1 MNWCCMR
8 NATSV
13 SRISSHSNIP
23 RYFSC
28 ALKFHFSNSSTGNL
42 VSRHPSHGQNI
53 KHQSLIQLLQEPH
66 GVQSLDATKAL
77 HALTITM
84 GPDPTQPFLASNSI
98 MLKYSAFGDIRIAR
112 EVFDNMTKRNVASY
126 NTMISAYSRNGNLLE
141 AWKLFSEMRSCGY
154 EPTQFTFGGLFGC
167 ESLDIFQGFQLQ
179 ALAEKLGL
187 FYIDAFTGTALLGLL
202 GRQGCLDEA
211 MQFFDEMPIKNLV
224 TLNCMISLLGQFE
237 CVEES
242 MMVLRNLIRSEMAPS
257 GSTFVGILAG
267 FVGELDLI
275 LGEQVHG
282 LVVKNGMNFAA
293 SVNNSLINMYAKCSD
308 IHMAEKMFENVPVKD
323 VVSWNT
329 MVGAMAKSERA
340 DKALVVFR
348 KMCASSVLPN
358 DITYVNALNCCSS
371 QHFRLLGESIH
382 AKVIQRKFESD
393 VYVGSALLDFYVK
406 CDKLDDAHVCF
417 DEISEKNVV
426 SWNTLMLGY
435 SSKGSSY
442 AILLLRQMIHS
453 GCHPTEFSF
462 SIAVKSSG
470 LLEVLQLHSM
480 SIKMG
485 HIDNDYVSSS
495 LISSYAKTSL
505 VDDALK
511 FVTTNNMPLPVVA
524 SNMIA
529 NIYNRNGQFDKTQEL
544 FSDLENPDTVSW
556 NILIAACSRNGD
568 YEEVFELLGHMR
580 IARVS
585 PDKYTFVSLF
595 SVCTKLCN
603 LGLGSSLHGLIVKTG
618 FKHCDPFVCNVMID
632 MYGKCGSLAS
642 SIKIFNEMTSRN
654 VISWTA
660 IVSALG
666 LHGYAYEALEKFK
679 EMNMTGIKPD
689 KVAFIAVLSA
699 CRHVGLV
706 KQGMELFGQMKGKYG
721 VEPEMDHY
729 LIAVDLLARYGY
741 LREAEQ
747 LITGMPFPPNTL
759 IWRIFLEG
767 CKKKRSI
774 DDARALAS

>member
-1 MNWCCMR
+1 MR
-8 NATSV
+8 NTTSL
-13 SRISSHSNIP
+13 SRISIFP
-23 RYFSC
+23 KYFS
-28 ALKFHFSNSSTGNL
+28 N
-42 VSRHPSHGQNI
+42 HGHKI
-53 KHQSLIQLLQEPH
+53 KHQRLIQLLQEPNWI
-66 GVQSLDATKAL
+66 QSLDATKAL

-84 GPDPTQPFLASNSI
+84 GQHPTQPFLANNTI
-98 MLKYSAFGDIRIAR
+98 MFNYSVFGDIRIAR
-112 EVFDNMTKRNVASY
+112 KVFDNMSKRNVASY
-126 NTMISAYSRNGNLLE
+126 NTMISGYSRNGSLLE

-154 EPTQFTFGGLFGC
+154 VPTQFSFGGVLGC
-167 ESLDIFQGFQLQ
+167 ECLDVIHGFQLQ

-187 FYIDAFTGTALLGLL
+187 FFVDAVTGTALLGLL
-202 GRQGCLDEA
+202 GRKGRLDEA
-211 MQFFDEMPIKNLV
+211 MQVFDEMPKRNLV
-224 TLNCMISLLGQFE
+224 TLNCMISLFGQYE

-242 MMVLRNLIRSEMAPS
+242 MMVLRRLLRSGMAPS
-257 GSTFVGILAG
+257 ESTFVGILVG
-267 FVGELDLI
+267 FVGELDFI
-275 LGEQVHG
+275 LGELVHG
-282 LVVKNGMNFAA
+282 LVVKNGLDFSV

-308 IHMAEKMFENVPVKD
+308 IHKTEKMFEDVPVKD

-329 MVGAMAKSERA
+329 MVGAMAKIERA
-340 DKALVVFR
+340 DRALVVFR
-348 KMCASSVLPN
+348 KMCVSGLLPN
-358 DITYVNALNCCSS
+358 DTSYVSALSCCTS
-371 QHFRLLGESIH
+371 QQFRLLGESIH
-382 AKVIQRKFESD
+382 AKVIQKKFESD
-393 VYVGSALLDFYVK
+393 IYVGSALLDFYVK
-406 CDKLDDAHVCF
+406 CDRLDDAHVCF

-442 AILLLRQMIHS
+442 AISLLQQMIHS
-453 GCHPTEFSF
+453 GCLPTEFSF

-470 LLEVLQLHSM
+470 LLEVLQLHSL

-485 HIDNDYVSSS
+485 YIDNDYVSSS
-495 LISSYAKTSL
+495 LISSYAKTSS
-505 VDDALK
+505 VDYALR
-511 FVTTNNMPLPVVA
+511 FVTTNDMPLPVVA

-544 FSDLENPDTVSW
+544 FSDLENPDTISW

-580 IARVS
+580 MARVS
-585 PDKYTFVSLF
+585 PDRYTYVSLF

-603 LGLGSSLHGLIVKTG
+603 LGLGSSLHGLITKTD
-618 FKHCDPFVCNVMID
+618 FKRCDTFVCNIMID

-642 SIKIFNEMTSRN
+642 SIKIFNEMTTKN
-654 VISWTA
+654 VITWTS

-666 LHGYAYEALEKFK
+666 LHGYALEALEKFK

-689 KVAFIAVLSA
+689 KVAFLAVLSA

-706 KQGMELFGQMKGKYG
+706 KEGMELFGQMKGKYG
-721 VEPEMDHY
+721 VEPDMDHY

-741 LREAEQ
+741 LTEAEQ
-747 LITGMPFPPNTL
+747 LITGMPFPPNAL

-774 DDARALAS
+774 DDTLALAS

>member
-1 MNWCCMR
+1 MR
-8 NATSV
+8 KATSL
-13 SRISSHSNIP
+13 STISNHSNIQK
-23 RYFSC
+23 YFSKY
-28 ALKFHFSNSSTGNL
+28 ALKFHSSNSTINL
-42 VSRHPSHGQNI
+42 SHGQNI
-53 KHQSLIQLLQEPH
+53 KYQRLIQLLQEPLV
-66 GVQSLDATKAL
+66 VQPLNTTKAL
-77 HALTITM
+77 HALTFTM
-84 GPDPTQPFLASNSI
+84 GPDPTQPFLAHNTI
-98 MLKYSAFGDIRIAR
+98 MSKYSTFGDIRIAR
-112 EVFDNMTKRNVASY
+112 QVFDKMSKRNVVSY
-126 NTMISAYSRNGNLLE
+126 NTMISAYSRNGSLLE
-141 AWKLFSEMRSCGY
+141 AWELFSEMRGCGY
-154 EPTQFTFGGLFGC
+154 VPTQFTFGGILGC
-167 ESLDIFQGFQLQ
+167 ECLDIIEGFQLQ

-187 FYIDAFTGTALLGLL
+187 FHVDAYTGTALLGLF
-202 GRQGCLDEA
+202 GRLGCLDEA
-211 MQFFDEMPIKNLV
+211 MQVFDEMPKRNLV
-224 TLNCMISLLGQFE
+224 TLNCMISLLGQNE
-237 CVEES
+237 CVEEA
-242 MMVLRNLIRSEMAPS
+242 MLVFRKLIRGGMGPSE
-257 GSTFVGILAG
+257 STFVGILSG
-267 FVGELDLI
+267 FVGELGLV

-282 LVVKNGMNFAA
+282 LVVKNGLNF
-293 SVNNSLINMYAKCSD
+293 SVLVSNSLINMYAKCSD
-308 IHMAEKMFENVPVKD
+308 THMVEKMFEEVPVKD

-329 MVGAMAKSERA
+329 MISAMAKSEKADRA
-340 DKALVVFR
+340 LIVFR
-348 KMCASSVLPN
+348 KMCVSGVLPN
-358 DITYVNALNCCSS
+358 DTTYVSALNCCTS
-371 QHFRLLGESIH
+371 QQFRLLGKSIH

-393 VYVGSALLDFYVK
+393 VYVGSALLDFYFK
-406 CDKLDDAHVCF
+406 CDKLDDAHFCF

-442 AILLLRQMIHS
+442 TISLLRQMILS
-453 GCHPTEFSF
+453 GYHPTEFTF

-470 LLEVLQLHSM
+470 LLEVLQLHSL

-485 HIDNDYVSSS
+485 YIDNDYVSSS
-495 LISSYAKTSL
+495 LISSYAKTGS
-505 VDDALK
+505 VDDALS
-511 FVTTNNMPLPVVA
+511 FVTANDMPLPVVA

-544 FSDLENPDTVSW
+544 FSDLENPDAVSW

-580 IARVS
+580 LARVS
-585 PDKYTFVSLF
+585 PDKYTYVSLF

-603 LGLGSSLHGLIVKTG
+603 LGLGSSLHGLSVKTDI
-618 FKHCDPFVCNVMID
+618 KRCDTFVCNIMID

-679 EMNMTGIKPD
+679 EMDMTGIQPD

-706 KQGMELFGQMKGKYG
+706 KEGMELFGQMKGNYG

-741 LREAEQ
+741 LTEAEQ
-747 LITGMPFPPNTL
+747 LINGMPFPPNAL

-774 DDARALAS
+774 DDALTLAS

>member
-1 MNWCCMR
+1 MR
-8 NATSV
+8 NIISAS
-13 SRISSHSNIP
+13 SISSHSNVQK
-23 RYFSC
+23 YFSY
-28 ALKFHFSNSSTGNL
+28 ASKLRLSTSPINL
-42 VSRHPSHGQNI
+42 VSHQTFHGQNI
-53 KHQSLIQLLQEPH
+53 KHQRLIQLLQEPDR
-66 GVQSLDATKAL
+66 VQSLEAAKAL

-84 GPDPTQPFLASNSI
+84 GPDPTQPFLANNTI
-98 MLKYSAFGDIRIAR
+98 MSKYSTFGDIRIAR
-112 EVFDNMTKRNVASY
+112 HVFDNMSKRSVASY
-126 NTMISAYSRNGNLLE
+126 NTIISAYSRNGSLFE
-141 AWKLFSEMRSCGY
+141 AWKLFSEMRGCGY
-154 EPTQFTFGGLFGC
+154 LPTQFTFGGILGC
-167 ESLDIFQGFQLQ
+167 EFLDIFQGFQLQ
-179 ALAEKLGL
+179 ALAEKFGL
-187 FYIDAFTGTALLGLL
+187 FYVDAVTGTALLGLL

-211 MQFFDEMPIKNLV
+211 MQFFDEMPKKNLV
-224 TLNCMISLLGQFE
+224 TLNCMISLLGKYE

-242 MMVLRNLIRSEMAPS
+242 MMVLRKLIRSGMDPS
-257 GSTFVGILAG
+257 ESTFVGILAG

-282 LVVKNGMNFAA
+282 MVVKNGLNF
-293 SVNNSLINMYAKCSD
+293 SVSMSNSLINLYAKCSD
-308 IHMAEKMFENVPVKD
+308 IRMAEKMFEDVPVKD

-340 DKALVVFR
+340 DRALVVFR
-348 KMCASSVLPN
+348 KMCLSGVLPN
-358 DITYVNALNCCSS
+358 DTTYVSALNCCSS

-382 AKVIQRKFESD
+382 AKVIQRKFDSD

-406 CDKLDDAHVCF
+406 CDKLDDANVCF

-442 AILLLRQMIHS
+442 AISLLRQMIHS

-462 SIAVKSSG
+462 SIVVKSSK
-470 LLEVLQLHSM
+470 LLEILQLHSM

-485 HIDNDYVSSS
+485 YIDNDYVSSS
-495 LISSYAKTSL
+495 LISSYAKNSS

-511 FVTTNNMPLPVVA
+511 FVTTNDMPLTVAA
-524 SNMIA
+524 SNVIA

-585 PDKYTFVSLF
+585 PDKYTYVSLF

-603 LGLGSSLHGLIVKTG
+603 LGLGSSLHGLIIKTDSNR
-618 FKHCDPFVCNVMID
+618 CDTFVCNIMID

-642 SIKIFNEMTSRN
+642 SIKIFNEMTTRN

-666 LHGYAYEALEKFK
+666 LHGYAYNALEKFK
-679 EMNMTGIKPD
+679 EMDMTGIKPD
-689 KVAFIAVLSA
+689 KVAFVAMLSA

-706 KQGMELFGQMKGKYG
+706 KEGMELFGQMKGKYG
-721 VEPEMDHY
+721 IEPEMDHY
-729 LIAVDLLARYGY
+729 LIAVDLLARYAY

-747 LITGMPFPPNTL
+747 LITGMPFPPNAL

-774 DDARALAS
+774 DDSRALAS

>member
-1 MNWCCMR
+1 MR
-8 NATSV
+8 NTTSL
-13 SRISSHSNIP
+13 SRISKFSK
-23 RYFSC
+23 YFS
-28 ALKFHFSNSSTGNL
+28 NNGD
-42 VSRHPSHGQNI
+42 NI
-53 KHQSLIQLLQEPH
+53 KHQRLIQLLQEPNWI
-66 GVQSLDATKAL
+66 QSLDETKAL

-84 GPDPTQPFLASNSI
+84 EQDPTQPFLAKNTI
-98 MLKYSAFGDIRIAR
+98 MFKYSIFGDICIAR
-112 EVFDNMTKRNVASY
+112 KVFDNMSKRNVASY
-126 NTMISAYSRNGNLLE
+126 NTMISGYSRNGSLLE
-141 AWKLFSEMRSCGY
+141 AWKLFSEMRGCGFV
-154 EPTQFTFGGLFGC
+154 PTQFSFGGVLGC
-167 ESLDIFQGFQLQ
+167 ECLDVIQGFQLQ

-187 FYIDAFTGTALLGLL
+187 FFVDAVTGTALLGLF
-202 GRQGCLDEA
+202 GRKGWLDEA
-211 MQFFDEMPIKNLV
+211 MQVFDEMPKRNLV
-224 TLNCMISLLGQFE
+224 TLNCMISLFGLYE

-242 MMVLRNLIRSEMAPS
+242 MMVLRRLLRSGMAPS
-257 GSTFVGILAG
+257 ESTFVGILVG

-275 LGEQVHG
+275 LGELVHG
-282 LVVKNGMNFAA
+282 LVVKDGLDFSV

-308 IHMAEKMFENVPVKD
+308 IHKAEKMFEDAPVKD

-329 MVGAMAKSERA
+329 MVGAMAKIGRA
-340 DKALVVFR
+340 YRALVVFR
-348 KMCASSVLPN
+348 KMSVSGVLPN
-358 DITYVNALNCCSS
+358 DTSYVSALSCCTS
-371 QHFRLLGESIH
+371 QQFRLLGESIH
-382 AKVIQRKFESD
+382 AKVMQKKFESD

-406 CDKLDDAHVCF
+406 CDRLDDAHVCF

-442 AILLLRQMIHS
+442 AISLLQQMIHS
-453 GCHPTEFSF
+453 GCLLTEFSF

-470 LLEVLQLHSM
+470 LSEVLQLHSL

-485 HIDNDYVSSS
+485 YIDNDYVSSS
-495 LISSYAKTSL
+495 FISSYAKSSS
-505 VDDALK
+505 VDNALR
-511 FVTTNNMPLPVVA
+511 FVTTNEMPLPAVA

-529 NIYNRNGQFDKTQEL
+529 HIYNRNGQFDKTQEL

-556 NILIAACSRNGD
+556 NILTAACSRNGD
-568 YEEVFELLGHMR
+568 YTEVFELLGHMR
-580 IARVS
+580 MARLS
-585 PDKYTFVSLF
+585 PDRYTYVSLF

-603 LGLGSSLHGLIVKTG
+603 LGLGSSLHGLIIKTD
-618 FKHCDPFVCNVMID
+618 FKRCDTFVCNIMID

-642 SIKIFNEMTSRN
+642 SIKIFNEMTDKN
-654 VISWTA
+654 VITWTT

-666 LHGYAYEALEKFK
+666 LHGYAHEALEKFK
-679 EMNMTGIKPD
+679 EMDMTGIKPD

-706 KQGMELFGQMKGKYG
+706 KEGMELFEQMKGKYG

-741 LREAEQ
+741 LTEAEQ
-747 LITGMPFPPNTL
+747 LITGMPFPPNAL

-774 DDARALAS
+774 DNTVALAS

>member
-1 MNWCCMR
+1 
-8 NATSV
+8 
-13 SRISSHSNIP
+13 
-23 RYFSC
+23 
-28 ALKFHFSNSSTGNL
+28 
-42 VSRHPSHGQNI
+42 
-53 KHQSLIQLLQEPH
+53 
-66 GVQSLDATKAL
+66 
-77 HALTITM
+77 M
-84 GPDPTQPFLASNSI
+84 GPDPTQPFLANNCI
-98 MLKYSAFGDIRIAR
+98 MSKYSTFSDFRIAR
-112 EVFDNMTKRNVASY
+112 QVLDNMSNRNVASY
-126 NTMISAYSRNGNLLE
+126 NTMISAYSRNGSLFE
-141 AWKLFSEMRSCGY
+141 GWKLFSEMRSYGY
-154 EPTQFTFGGLFGC
+154 VPTQFTFGGLLGC
-167 ESLDIFQGFQLQ
+167 ESLDIIQGFQLQ

-187 FYIDAFTGTALLGLL
+187 FYIDAVTGTALLGLL
-202 GRQGCLDEA
+202 GRKGCLDEA
-211 MQFFDEMPIKNLV
+211 MQVFGEMPRKNLV
-224 TLNCMISLLGQFE
+224 TLNCMISLFGQYE

-242 MMVLRNLIRSEMAPS
+242 MVVLRKLIRSGMAPS
-257 GSTFVGILAG
+257 ESTFVGILVC

-282 LVVKNGMNFAA
+282 LIVKNGLNF
-293 SVNNSLINMYAKCSD
+293 SVSVSNSLINMYAKCSD
-308 IHMAEKMFENVPVKD
+308 IQTVEKMFEDVLVKD

-329 MVGAMAKSERA
+329 MVGAMAKSERV
-340 DKALVVFR
+340 DTALVVFR
-348 KMCASSVLPN
+348 KMCVSGVMPN
-358 DITYVNALNCCSS
+358 DTTYVSALNCCTS
-371 QHFRLLGESIH
+371 QQFRLLGESIH

-406 CDKLDDAHVCF
+406 CDRLDGAQFCF

-442 AILLLRQMIHS
+442 ALSLLQQMIHS

-470 LLEVLQLHSM
+470 LPEVLQLHSL
-480 SIKMG
+480 SIKMAYI
-485 HIDNDYVSSS
+485 HNDYVSSS
-495 LISSYAKTSL
+495 LITSYAKSSS

-511 FVTTNNMPLPVVA
+511 FVTTNEMPLPVVA

-544 FSDLENPDTVSW
+544 FSDLENPDTASW

-580 IARVS
+580 RARVS
-585 PDKYTFVSLF
+585 PDRYTYVSLF

-603 LGLGSSLHGLIVKTG
+603 LGLGSSLHGLIVKTD
-618 FKHCDPFVCNVMID
+618 FKRCDTFVCNIMID

-642 SIKIFNEMTSRN
+642 SIKIFNEMTTKN
-654 VISWTA
+654 VITWTT

-666 LHGYAYEALEKFK
+666 MHGYAYEALEKFK
-679 EMNMTGIKPD
+679 EMDMTGIKPD
-689 KVAFIAVLSA
+689 KVSFIAVLSA

-706 KQGMELFGQMKGKYG
+706 KEGMELFGQMKGKYG

-729 LIAVDLLARYGY
+729 LVAVDLLARYGY
-741 LREAEQ
+741 LTEAEQ
-747 LITGMPFPPNTL
+747 LITGMSFPPNAL

-774 DDARALAS
+774 DDTLALAS

>member
-1 MNWCCMR
+1 
-8 NATSV
+8 
-13 SRISSHSNIP
+13 
-23 RYFSC
+23 
-28 ALKFHFSNSSTGNL
+28 
-42 VSRHPSHGQNI
+42 
-53 KHQSLIQLLQEPH
+53 
-66 GVQSLDATKAL
+66 
-77 HALTITM
+77 
-84 GPDPTQPFLASNSI
+84 
-98 MLKYSAFGDIRIAR
+98 
-112 EVFDNMTKRNVASY
+112 
-126 NTMISAYSRNGNLLE
+126 MISAYSRNGCLLE
-141 AWKLFSEMRSCGY
+141 AWELLTEMRGCGY
-154 EPTQFTFGGLFGC
+154 VPNQFTFGGLLGC
-167 ESLDIFQGFQLQ
+167 ECLDIIQGFQLQ

-211 MQFFDEMPIKNLV
+211 MQVFDEMPKRNLV
-224 TLNCMISLLGQFE
+224 TLNCMISLLGQYE

-242 MMVLRNLIRSEMAPS
+242 VIVFRKLIRSGMGPS
-257 GSTFVGILAG
+257 ESTFVGILSG
-267 FVGELDLI
+267 FVGELGLV

-282 LVVKNGMNFAA
+282 VVVKNGLNFAV
-293 SVNNSLINMYAKCSD
+293 SVSNSLINMYAKCSD
-308 IHMAEKMFENVPVKD
+308 IRMAEKMFEGVPVKD

-329 MVGAMAKSERA
+329 MVSAIAKGERVE
-340 DKALVVFR
+340 KALVVFM
-348 KMCASSVLPN
+348 KMCVSGVLPN
-358 DITYVNALNCCSS
+358 DTTYVSVLNCCTS
-371 QHFRLLGESIH
+371 QQFRLLGESIH
-382 AKVIQRKFESD
+382 AKVIQRKFECD

-426 SWNTLMLGY
+426 SWNTLMLGF
-435 SSKGSSY
+435 SSKGSSQ
-442 AILLLRQMIHS
+442 AILFIRQMIHS

-462 SIAVKSSG
+462 SIAVKSSE
-470 LLEVLQLHSM
+470 LLEVLQLHSL
-480 SIKMG
+480 SVKMG
-485 HIDNDYVSSS
+485 YIDNYYVSSS
-495 LISSYAKTSL
+495 LISSYAKASS
-505 VDDALK
+505 VDDALR
-511 FVTTNNMPLPVVA
+511 FVTTNDMPLSVVA

-529 NIYNRNGQFDKTQEL
+529 NIFNRNGQFDKTQEL

-585 PDKYTFVSLF
+585 PDKYMYVSLF

-603 LGLGSSLHGLIVKTG
+603 LGLGSSLHGLIVKTD
-618 FKHCDPFVCNVMID
+618 FKRCDTFVCNIMID

-642 SIKIFNEMTSRN
+642 SVKIFNEMTTRN

-679 EMNMTGIKPD
+679 EMDMTGIRPD

-706 KQGMELFGQMKGKYG
+706 KEGMELFGQMKGKYG
-721 VEPEMDHY
+721 VEPDMDHY

-741 LREAEQ
+741 LTEAEQ
-747 LITGMPFPPNTL
+747 LITGMPFPPNAL

-774 DDARALAS
+774 DDALALAS